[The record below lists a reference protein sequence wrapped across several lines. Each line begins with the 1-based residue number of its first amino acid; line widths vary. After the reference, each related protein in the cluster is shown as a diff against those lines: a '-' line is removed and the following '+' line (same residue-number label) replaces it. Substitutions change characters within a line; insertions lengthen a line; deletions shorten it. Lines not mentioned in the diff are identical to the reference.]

1 MSPRFSFGVEC
12 EVAFLWGDGT
22 FADFS
27 NTTPDPDAHLLD
39 RLDAMLAQ
47 RETTARGQIAAY
59 CQTDS
64 VTAALGL
71 LCYA

>member
-27 NTTPDPDAHLLD
+27 TTTPDPDAHLLY
-39 RLDAMLAQ
+39 R
-47 RETTARGQIAAY
+47 
-59 CQTDS
+59 QTDS
-64 VTAALGL
+64 VAAALGL
-71 LCYA
+71 LRYACRALLC

>member
-27 NTTPDPDAHLLD
+27 TTTPDPDAHLLY
-39 RLDAMLAQ
+39 R
-47 RETTARGQIAAY
+47 
-59 CQTDS
+59 QTGS
-64 VTAALGL
+64 VAAALGL
-71 LCYA
+71 LRYA